1 MERSKDWIEQAE
13 WDLEHARLALE
24 HAFYD
29 WACFSAQQ
37 AAEKAVKA
45 LFQKQGAIAW
55 GHSVAEFL
63 RELSKHFDVPR
74 NLMEWAMELD
84 QVYIPSRYPNAL
96 PAGAPKEAFT
106 EGQARRLV
114 EYADRI
120 VSFCKDI
127 LSRMEQ
133 GGAGGEIEGRRGE
146 T

>member
-13 WDLEHARLALE
+13 WDLEQG
-24 HAFYD
+24 FYD

-37 AAEKAVKA
+37 AAERAVKA

-55 GHSVAEFL
+55 GHSVAELL
-63 RELSKHFDVPR
+63 RELSKLLDVPK
-74 NLMEWAMELD
+74 NLVEKAMELD

-96 PAGAPKEAFT
+96 PAGAPKGAFT

-114 EYADRI
+114 EYAGQI
-120 VSFCKDI
+120 VGFCKGF

-133 GGAGGEIEGRRGE
+133 GGAGAEVGGESRGA
-146 T
+146 